1 MLRNFVPT
9 AHDFRALMR
18 LAVPIV
24 FAQVGIMLMGVA
36 DTVIVGHV
44 SAREL
49 AGAALGHLYVFGLA
63 VFGMGTLWA
72 IDPIVS
78 QAAGARDHDGIAL
91 GVQRGV
97 VLAVLIGAV
106 VTLLCLPAESVFRLL
121 RQPPEVVPR
130 AAGFVWMSAPSM
142 IVLLLWVTLRQSLQA
157 MKHTRAI
164 VITIIAGNISNLT
177 LNWVFVFGHLG
188 APAMGAPGSALSS
201 TISRW
206 FMLGLLFVLSRREL
220 AGVLAPWRRDTLQRA
235 ALGRTLVIGL
245 PIGIQSMVEFTTF
258 ASISVLAGWFGA
270 EAISGHQVAINL
282 ASLTFMVP
290 MGIGSA
296 TSVLVGHAIG
306 ENDTAHAR
314 RVAAS
319 ALACGAGF
327 MSLCAVVMLALPHSL
342 ARAYTSVPGVVAIA
356 ATLIPIAGVFQVFDG
371 LQVVAAGV
379 LRGAGDTRAAMIANM
394 LGFWLIGMP
403 VSVWLGFGLDRGVA
417 GLWWGFV
424 AGLAA
429 VATFLVMRVR
439 VKLGGTLERMKLVAQ
454 PGEESDARA

>member
-1 MLRNFVPT
+1 MIRSFAPT
-9 AHDFRALMR
+9 AHDLRALVR
-18 LAVPIV
+18 LSVPIV
-24 FAQVGIMLMGVA
+24 AAQVGIMLMGVV

-72 IDPIVS
+72 VDPIVA
-78 QAAGARDHDGIAL
+78 QATGAKDHDAVAL

-97 VLAVLIGAV
+97 ALAVLIGAV
-106 VTLLCLPAESVFRLL
+106 TTLLCLPAQSVFGLL
-121 RQPPEVVPR
+121 RQPAHVVPR

-142 IVLLLWVTLRQSLQA
+142 IVLLVWVTLRQSLQA

-164 VITIIAGNISNLT
+164 VITIVAGNVSNLT
-177 LNWVFVFGHLG
+177 FNWVFVFGHLG

-206 FMLGLLFVLSRREL
+206 FMLGLLVTLSRREL
-220 AGVLAPWRRDTLQRA
+220 AGVLLPWRADALRRGPLLKTLR
-235 ALGRTLVIGL
+235 IGL

-258 ASISVLAGWFGA
+258 ATISVLAGWFGA

-290 MGIGSA
+290 MGVGSA
-296 TSVLVGHAIG
+296 ASVLVGHAIG
-306 ENDTAHAR
+306 EGDAPHAR
-314 RVAAS
+314 RVATS
-319 ALACGAGF
+319 ALACGASF
-327 MSLCAVVMLALPHSL
+327 MALCAVVLLAIPQ
-342 ARAYTSVPGVVAIA
+342 AFAQAYTSVPGVVAIA

-371 LQVVAAGV
+371 LQVVASGV

-403 VSVWLGFGLDRGVA
+403 VSLWLGFGLGRGVV

-429 VATFLVMRVR
+429 VATFLVIRVR
-439 VKLGGTLERMKLVAQ
+439 MRLGGVLERVKV
-454 PGEESDARA
+454 G